1 MEFSYEMQHTPES
14 FKALAH
20 MQYDLFCGNNLLIR
34 TVIGFV
40 CIVTGATNLEAWWGV
55 LLGVYG
61 YYLFSS
67 RYASSDH
74 TAKKLTARL
83 EGAGLPFPASR
94 FCFYADHMDIVPLP
108 EGDGE
113 TDSLAYEDF
122 FRMGEDGDYI
132 YIFRN
137 QYGGYMIPKK
147 ALGENDGV
155 FRRFLREKT
164 GKKIYLKKAAPITRF
179 LNDLS
184 QRSSRR
190 SEPPH
195 L

>member
-14 FKALAH
+14 FKALSH

-61 YYLFSS
+61 YYLISS
-67 RYASSDH
+67 RYASSNH
-74 TAKKLTARL
+74 TANKLVARL
-83 EGAGLPFPASR
+83 EASGLPYPASR
-94 FCFYADHMDIVPLP
+94 FCFYSDRMEIVPLP
-108 EGDGE
+108 EGSGE
-113 TDSLAYEDF
+113 TDALQYADF
-122 FRMGEDGDYI
+122 FRMGEDPDYL

-137 QYGGYMIPKK
+137 QYGGYMIPKA
-147 ALGENDGV
+147 ALGGDDAV

-164 GKKIYLKKAAPITRF
+164 GKKIILKKAPPVARF
-179 LNDLS
+179 LNNLT
-184 QRSSRR
+184 QRNSRR
-190 SEPPH
+190 NEPPH